1 MEEAGFVKYETV
13 LAILEDAGFF
23 GFTAHREAEGSRIVY
38 AFRSV
43 KWYRTKIAVT
53 ILKLEPKKIGSKK
66 IVIGININGEDIN
79 GIGDF
84 KSRIGN
90 LGNKNARNK
99 QQKI

>member
-13 LAILEDAGFF
+13 LAILKDAGFF
-23 GFTAHREAEGSRIVY
+23 GFTAHREAEGRRVVY
-38 AFRSV
+38 SFRSV
-43 KWYRTKIAVT
+43 KWYRTKITVT

-66 IVIGININGEDIN
+66 IVIGIDINGENIN

-84 KSRIGN
+84 QARIRN